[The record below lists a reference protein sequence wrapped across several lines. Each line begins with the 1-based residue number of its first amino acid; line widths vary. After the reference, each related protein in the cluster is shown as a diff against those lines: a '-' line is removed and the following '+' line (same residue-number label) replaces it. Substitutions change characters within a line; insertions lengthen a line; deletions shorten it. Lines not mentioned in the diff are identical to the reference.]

1 MKKVEEN
8 IDKIFIKDLK
18 SSVSDLILNNYIGCC
33 HFSLPN
39 NYFTS
44 IHLAPYV
51 EEALEGE
58 TKATVA
64 LKKTIESLISELYR
78 SKMLEFCD
86 LTTLNSRMKD
96 KNSIFMEFYGVHD
109 IWCRARF
116 TVFKRD
122 EKGFITELIFT
133 VGKIDDEII
142 SLRNRLQTEET
153 LIECIK
159 YLTVR
164 KDFKSAVNR
173 VLTIFCEYYD
183 ADRSY
188 IINFDN
194 KSKIGK
200 VTYCNEREKVSEG
213 LKKLKPVPLSVISRW
228 LKILE
233 NTGKFYVCNV
243 VLDIDQGLEE
253 ASFLL
258 SQGIF
263 SLLLVPLTGING
275 EIEGILGVTN
285 PRKNG
290 DNEVLLQSASAYI
303 EDEIIKS
310 EYNEKLYK
318 LSYTDGFTGLK
329 NRQSYIEKL
338 DEIKNSKLKNI
349 GIVFSDLNGLKKA
362 NDNFGHKAGDDLIL
376 KASCL
381 LKKSFKGF
389 EIFRIG
395 GDEFVLI
402 KTCINQKIFNSK
414 VESFLSDEEN
424 KNLISVGEI
433 WFENPADID
442 EYIKVADKK
451 MYQRKSEYYRRNN
464 IERRNR

>member
-1 MKKVEEN
+1 MEKVDEKFE
-8 IDKIFIKDLK
+8 KINVDDLK
-18 SSVSDLILNNYIGCC
+18 SQISDLILNTYIGCC

-39 NYFTS
+39 NYFTPV
-44 IHLAPYV
+44 HLAPYV
-51 EEALEGE
+51 EEVLGGERKATAALE
-58 TKATVA
+58 KS
-64 LKKTIESLISELYR
+64 IESLTSELYR
-78 SKMLEFCD
+78 TKMLEFCD

-122 EKGFITELIFT
+122 EKGFITELIYT
-133 VGKIDDEII
+133 VGTIDNEII

-164 KDFKSAVNR
+164 KDFKTAINR

-183 ADRSY
+183 ADRSH
-188 IINFDN
+188 IVNFD
-194 KSKIGK
+194 KKTQTGKIA
-200 VTYCNEREKVSEG
+200 YSIQRENVSTG
-213 LKKLKPVPLSVISRW
+213 LKNLKPIPLTVISRW
-228 LKILE
+228 IKILE
-233 NTGKFYVCNV
+233 EHGKFYVCNV
-243 VLDIDQGLEE
+243 MVDLEQGLEE
-253 ASFLL
+253 TAFLL

-338 DEIKNSKLKNI
+338 EEIKNSKAKNI
-349 GIVFSDLNGLKKA
+349 GIIFSDINGLKKA
-362 NDNFGHKAGDDLIL
+362 NDTFGHKAGDDLIL
-376 KASCL
+376 KATDL
-381 LKKSFKGF
+381 LKKSFKGY

-402 KTCINQKIFNSK
+402 KTGLKKENFNLKI
-414 VESFLSDEEN
+414 EAFLSDTEN
-424 KNLISVGEI
+424 ENTISIGEI
-433 WFENPADID
+433 WLENTSDI
-442 EYIKVADKK
+442 EENIKKADKK
-451 MYQRKSEYYRRNN
+451 MYERKSEHYRRNH